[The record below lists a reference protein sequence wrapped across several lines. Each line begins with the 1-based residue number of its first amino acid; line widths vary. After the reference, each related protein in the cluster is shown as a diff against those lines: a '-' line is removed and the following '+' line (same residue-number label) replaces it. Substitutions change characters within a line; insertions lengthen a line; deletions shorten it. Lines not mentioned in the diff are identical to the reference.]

1 MSNNVKKCNLF
12 RMKHDAFVNFLYT
25 VEDLTELW
33 GLCFIQNLDVIPFY
47 HLFIFSRMNEQ
58 DLVVARALAAES
70 RENSP
75 GGSPGPL
82 RKSPLTKIADKLN
95 TFR

>member
-1 MSNNVKKCNLF
+1 
-12 RMKHDAFVNFLYT
+12 
-25 VEDLTELW
+25 
-33 GLCFIQNLDVIPFY
+33 
-47 HLFIFSRMNEQ
+47 MNEQ
-58 DLVVARALAAES
+58 DLMVARALAAES

-82 RKSPLTKIADKLN
+82 RKTPLSKVADKLN